1 MNSSQGVETRHP
13 DLSAWRIVAIGV
25 VSFAMATGIG
35 RFAFTALL
43 PLMIRDGTLTVVTG
57 AEWATANYVGY
68 LIGALSSARFSADPM
83 RGLRLSMVGVT
94 IVTLAIA
101 LISSPAA
108 NLAGLV
114 LRLAAGIFTG
124 WATVCASS
132 WCLTE
137 LARRQ
142 AANLS
147 AWIFSGSGLGIVL
160 SGMTVW
166 LGGRQ
171 PASWLWIELGLMVM
185 AATFFT
191 NVSHP
196 SSSQLPAAAPVN
208 ASAEIPAGQLGAY
221 WPMVLCYGIFGFGYI
236 IPATFLPVMAQRQMD
251 DPLVFG
257 MVWPIFG
264 AAAALSGIV
273 STRWLGRGQ
282 ANRIW
287 SISQGL
293 MGLGTALPIF
303 TQSLWALAV
312 SGVLM
317 GCSMTA
323 AASAAMMLARKRVPG
338 NPTPL
343 LARMTAALALGQII
357 GPLLVR
363 TLGTLQWAGWD
374 AVTLSLALA
383 SLLFALS
390 TVWIARYEKT

>member
-1 MNSSQGVETRHP
+1 
-13 DLSAWRIVAIGV
+13 
-25 VSFAMATGIG
+25 
-35 RFAFTALL
+35 
-43 PLMIRDGTLTVVTG
+43 
-57 AEWATANYVGY
+57 
-68 LIGALSSARFSADPM
+68 
-83 RGLRLSMVGVT
+83 
-94 IVTLAIA
+94 
-101 LISSPAA
+101 
-108 NLAGLV
+108 
-114 LRLAAGIFTG
+114 
-124 WATVCASS
+124 
-132 WCLTE
+132 
-137 LARRQ
+137 
-142 AANLS
+142 
-147 AWIFSGSGLGIVL
+147 
-160 SGMTVW
+160 
-166 LGGRQ
+166 
-171 PASWLWIELGLMVM
+171 
-185 AATFFT
+185 
-191 NVSHP
+191 
-196 SSSQLPAAAPVN
+196 
-208 ASAEIPAGQLGAY
+208 
-221 WPMVLCYGIFGFGYI
+221 
-236 IPATFLPVMAQRQMD
+236 MAQRQMA

-287 SISQGL
+287 ATSQGL

-374 AVTLSLALA
+374 GLTLSLALA

-390 TVWIARYEKT
+390 TVWIARYETA